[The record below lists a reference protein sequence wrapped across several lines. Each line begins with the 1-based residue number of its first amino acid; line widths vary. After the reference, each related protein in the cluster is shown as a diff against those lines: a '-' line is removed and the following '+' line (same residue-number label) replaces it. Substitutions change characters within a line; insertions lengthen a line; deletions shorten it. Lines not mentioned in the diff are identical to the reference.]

1 MKKLLLS
8 LVAAILAGTV
18 TASVPEV
25 LPRPASVVVKKNMFR
40 IPTDPLTFAVKGGD
54 GLIPLL
60 EEYGWRQA
68 PSWSKA
74 DLRITAGTSAD
85 ESYKLSVGKNRIEIT
100 SPGEAGAFY
109 GIQTLRQLIDGASGG
124 ELAACEITDS
134 PRFGYR
140 GLHFDVSRNFRSP
153 EFLKKQIDAMARLK
167 LNRMHLHLTDGAGW
181 RMEIDSFPRLTSY
194 AAWRPQASWTDWVAG
209 GAKYCDGPGQGAYG
223 GYYTKDE
230 LRDIIDYA
238 AKRHITVI
246 PEIEMPGHSEE
257 VIAAYPELGCNVGH
271 PVSDFCPGKEATFDF
286 LTGVLDEVIDVFPS
300 HYIHIG
306 GDEAGKAAW
315 HECPDCRRRMEQEG
329 LKSVEELQSYL
340 IKRIEKY
347 LNGKGRRMIGWDEI
361 LEGGVAPDATVMSW
375 RGTAGGRQAMS
386 EGHDVIMTPGEF
398 CYLDYCQDAP
408 FREPISIGG
417 YTPLEKVYSYEPVE
431 ADMPA
436 GEAAHLLGVQGNLWS
451 EYVFEDSHAEHMY
464 YPRAYAIAEIGWS
477 PAGKDYDNFRARAL
491 RMNERMAADGYA
503 VFDLASEYGERHE
516 SADTLSHLAIGCPVK
531 YTTPYSDKYKAAG
544 PSTLTDG
551 LQGGWT
557 YGDRRWQGWTT
568 DMDLT
573 VDLGSVKPIHY
584 VGASFM
590 HSEGAWV
597 QLPEEVTYS
606 VSTDGENFTPVATI
620 SNDMDATYPKIM
632 MKTYGAPVNTE
643 ARYVRLQA
651 KQNPRPGAWLF
662 TDEIVV
668 N

>member
-1 MKKLLLS
+1 MF
-8 LVAAILAGTV
+8 AGTIN
-18 TASVPEV
+18 ASVTDV
-25 LPRPASVVVKKNMFR
+25 LPRPASVIVKKNSFR
-40 IPTDPLTFAVKGGD
+40 LPSGPLTFAVKGGGD
-54 GLIPLL
+54 MVPLL

-68 PSWSKA
+68 SSWSKA

-109 GIQTLRQLIDGASGG
+109 GVQTLRQLIDGASDG
-124 ELAACEITDS
+124 ELSSCEITDS

-223 GYYTKDE
+223 GYYTKAE

-257 VIAAYPELGCNVGH
+257 VIAAYPELGCEVGH

-347 LNGKGRRMIGWDEI
+347 LNAKGRRMIGWDEI

-386 EGHDVIMTPGEF
+386 EDHDVIMTPGEF

-431 ADMPA
+431 AGMPA
-436 GEAAHLLGVQGNLWS
+436 EEAAHLLGVQGNLWS

-477 PAGKDYDNFRARAL
+477 PAGKDYDNFRTRAL

-516 SADTLSHLAIGCPVK
+516 SADTLSHLAIGCPVE

-606 VSTDGENFTPVATI
+606 VSTDGKNFTPVATI
-620 SNDMDATYPKIM
+620 FNDMDATYPKIM
-632 MKTYGAPVNTE
+632 MKIYGAPVNTE
-643 ARYVRLQA
+643 GRYVRLKA

>member
-1 MKKLLLS
+1 M
-8 LVAAILAGTV
+8 VAALIAGTV
-18 TASVPEV
+18 SASVPEV
-25 LPRPASVVVKKNMFR
+25 LPRPASVVVKKGDFR
-40 IPTDPLTFAVKGGD
+40 IPAGQMTFAVKGGD
-54 GLIPLL
+54 ALIPLL
-60 EEYGWRQA
+60 EGYGWRQA
-68 PSWSKA
+68 PSWGKA
-74 DLRITAGTSAD
+74 DVRITAGNAAD
-85 ESYKLSVGKNRIEIT
+85 ESYKLKVGTGHIEIS
-100 SPGEAGAFY
+100 SPGEAGALY
-109 GIQTLRQLIDGASGG
+109 GVQTLRQLVDGASGG
-124 ELAACEITDS
+124 VISSCEIADS

-140 GLHFDVSRNFRSP
+140 GLHFDVSRNFRTP
-153 EFLKKQIDAMARLK
+153 EFLKKQIDAMVRLK

-223 GYYTKDE
+223 GFYTKDE

-238 AKRHITVI
+238 ARRHITVI

-257 VIAAYPELGCNVGH
+257 VIAAYPELGCEVGH

-347 LNGKGRRMIGWDEI
+347 LNAKGRRMIGWDEI

-375 RGTAGGRQAMS
+375 RGTAGGRQAMA

-408 FREPISIGG
+408 FREPVSIGG
-417 YTPLEKVYSYEPVE
+417 YTPLEKVYSYEPIE
-431 ADMPA
+431 QDMSA
-436 GEAAHLLGVQGNLWS
+436 EEAAHLLGVQGNLWS

-477 PAGKDYDNFRARAL
+477 PAGKDYDNFRERSL
-491 RMNERMAADGYA
+491 RMNGRLAADGYA
-503 VFDLASEYGERHE
+503 VFDLASEYGERRE
-516 SADTLSHLAIGCPVK
+516 SKDTLTHLATGCPVK

-544 PSTLTDG
+544 PTTLTDG

-573 VDLGSVKPIHY
+573 VDLGAVKPVHY

-606 VSTDGENFTPVATI
+606 VSTDGVNFTPVATI

-632 MKTYGAPVNTE
+632 MKTYGSPVNTD
-643 ARYVRLQA
+643 ARYVRMQA

-662 TDEIVV
+662 TDEIVI

>member
-1 MKKLLLS
+1 M
-8 LVAAILAGTV
+8 LAGTIN
-18 TASVPEV
+18 ASVTDV
-25 LPRPASVVVKKNMFR
+25 LPRPASVIVKKNSFHL
-40 IPTDPLTFAVKGGD
+40 PSGQLTFAVKGSED
-54 GLIPLL
+54 MVPLL

-74 DLRITAGTSAD
+74 DLRISAGTSAD
-85 ESYKLSVGKNRIEIT
+85 ESYKLSVGEKRIEIT

-109 GIQTLRQLIDGASGG
+109 GVQTLRQLIDGASGG
-124 ELAACEITDS
+124 ELSSCEITDS

-167 LNRMHLHLTDGAGW
+167 LNRMHIHLTDGAGW

-238 AKRHITVI
+238 AQRHVTVI

-257 VIAAYPELGCNVGH
+257 VIAAYPELGCEVGH

-315 HECPDCRRRMEQEG
+315 HECPDCRRRMEREG

-347 LNGKGRRMIGWDEI
+347 LNAKGRRMIGWDEI

-431 ADMPA
+431 SGLPA
-436 GEAAHLLGVQGNLWS
+436 EEAAHLLGVQGNLWS

-477 PAGKDYDNFRARAL
+477 PAGKDYDNFRTRAL

-516 SADTLSHLAIGCPVK
+516 SADTLSHLAIGCPVE

-606 VSTDGENFTPVATI
+606 VSTDGKNFTPVATI
-620 SNDMDATYPKIM
+620 FNDMDATYPKIM
-632 MKTYGAPVNTE
+632 MKIYGAPVNTE
-643 ARYVRLQA
+643 GRYVRLQA